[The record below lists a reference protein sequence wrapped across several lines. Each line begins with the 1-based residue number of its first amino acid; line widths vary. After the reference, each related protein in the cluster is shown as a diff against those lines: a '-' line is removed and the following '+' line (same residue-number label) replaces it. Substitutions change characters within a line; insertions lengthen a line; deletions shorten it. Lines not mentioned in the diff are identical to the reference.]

1 METVKRNVLILT
13 SDLGFG
19 HRSAAIAIREAL
31 LIRYGDAYHPVIV
44 NPMNHPKVP
53 SFYRENPDIYDL
65 WVQKLPELY
74 TLTYKSVDVPLAK
87 PVIENF
93 DTAMLLEA
101 MLDIIRKVK
110 PVVIV
115 VTRDNFLST
124 LAAIRQLTRRRLPIV
139 SVVTDLG
146 TVHRLWFHRVSSVIC
161 VPSQR
166 VYDMALSEKVP
177 PAQIRLTGIAVHPAI
192 AQETRSKAELRALYG
207 WQPEMKTG
215 LVVGSKRVRTVI
227 EAVRVLNHLHV
238 PLQLVISAGGDEAL
252 YAQLQQME
260 WHQPTHLYP
269 FVREMPQFLRA
280 ADVLVGKAGG
290 LIVTEG
296 LAAGLPILLI
306 DAIEGQETGNVEHV
320 VEGGAGAFAPPPYD
334 LLETAYDWFR
344 DNFKEMERLAA
355 NAQALGHPNAS
366 FEIAD
371 LVHGYA
377 TGQLLMPLSRGAVRA
392 RQARRSIYELRDWLN
407 RLLGDNE
414 SL

>member
-31 LIRYGDAYHPVIV
+31 LIRYGEAYHPVIV

-74 TLTYKSVDVPLAK
+74 TLTYKSVDAPLAK

-124 LAAIRQLTRRRLPIV
+124 LAAIRQITRRRLPIV

-177 PAQIRLTGIAVHPAI
+177 PRADSPDGHCRSPGHCPRDAQQG
-192 AQETRSKAELRALYG
+192 
-207 WQPEMKTG
+207 
-215 LVVGSKRVRTVI
+215 
-227 EAVRVLNHLHV
+227 
-238 PLQLVISAGGDEAL
+238 
-252 YAQLQQME
+252 
-260 WHQPTHLYP
+260 
-269 FVREMPQFLRA
+269 RA
-280 ADVLVGKAGG
+280 ARAVW
-290 LIVTEG
+290 
-296 LAAGLPILLI
+296 LAARDENGPRRRQQARPHG
-306 DAIEGQETGNVEHV
+306 DR
-320 VEGGAGAFAPPPYD
+320 GGARAEPSA
-334 LLETAYDWFR
+334 R
-344 DNFKEMERLAA
+344 AA
-355 NAQALGHPNAS
+355 
-366 FEIAD
+366 
-371 LVHGYA
+371 A
-377 TGQLLMPLSRGAVRA
+377 TGDLSR
-392 RQARRSIYELRDWLN
+392 RR
-407 RLLGDNE
+407 
-414 SL
+414 